1 MNTVKPDLIAM
12 KQESLQ
18 LQSALENNLEAKI
31 ALGLEPT
38 GTQWQSIAITN
49 CTTSAHTLGDLIG
62 ELGFGFYRQHSLIAG
77 IEGAGLSV
85 DLFGGSTPDIVIH
98 SLASKQSR
106 IIVEVKKDSA
116 FANKGRHGSQILRY
130 FFYLL
135 ATTEQKPKGK
145 QDIHRAVLLAA
156 PSSWFESNSEEGAEL
171 WRQFLKDY
179 GPIAA
184 TFHVALGEIRTDD
197 LMAD

>member
-1 MNTVKPDLIAM
+1 MDTVKPDLIMM

-18 LQSALENNLEAKI
+18 LESALEKNLEAKI
-31 ALGLEPT
+31 ALRLEPT
-38 GTQWQSIAITN
+38 GTKWQSIAITN
-49 CTTSAHTLGDLIG
+49 CTTSAHTLRDLIG
-62 ELGFGFYRQHSLIAG
+62 EMGFGFYRQHSLIAG
-77 IEGAGLSV
+77 I
-85 DLFGGSTPDIVIH
+85 GGSTADIVIH

-106 IIVEVKKDSA
+106 IIIEVKKSSA
-116 FANKGRHGSQILRY
+116 FANKGRHESQILRY

-145 QDIHRAVLLAA
+145 QDIYRAVLLAA
-156 PSSWFESNSEEGAEL
+156 PSSWFESNSKEGGEL

-179 GPIAA
+179 GPIAG
-184 TFHVALGEIRTDD
+184 TFHIALGEIRTDD